1 MKLEAERETRL
12 DAVKTAERLQCE
24 LESAQLMNREAA
36 QLRKENQQLK
46 DKVRRLTDEQWQMP
60 DYNREA
66 AQLQKDNQQLK
77 DKVSR
82 LTDEQWQMPDYRSVL
97 ADAEPRTWHTAFS
110 GYNEFHQ
117 PMASNMPSEH
127 RKEPSTCPV
136 CNLELP
142 DADTL
147 QIHVND
153 CISTIHDRRFSCPL
167 CGSEFS
173 DIETLEIHVNECI
186 D

>member
-66 AQLQKDNQQLK
+66 ARLQKDN
-77 DKVSR
+77 
-82 LTDEQWQMPDYRSVL
+82 QMPDYRSVL

-173 DIETLEIHVNECI
+173 DIETLEIHANECI